1 MSIGA
6 FSIITLIG
14 ILVLILMLVKL
25 KWHPV
30 LSIFIVAVALSLAY
44 GNSVLETFSIVNE
57 GIGGTFGEIFITIL
71 FGAMIAM
78 GIMDTGAVTSI
89 ANFFIRLLKGK
100 NLEWATSLT
109 AFIMSIPVFGDIT
122 VVLVAPIAAVLAKR
136 SNTSM
141 SRMGFM
147 GMAACSMTHG
157 VVPPTPG
164 ILAVTLMLGADLGAM
179 ILTGTIVCFL
189 ALVVIFFLF
198 RNWADKT
205 YIPPKEEFT
214 VGIEPAPEDATVE
227 AMYIKDESQI
237 SAFAAFL
244 PLLLPVIFLS
254 SGAVAMIIF
263 PEGSAALN
271 FFNIISD
278 RVIAM
283 GSGVVCAALLGLKNP
298 KSVIRN
304 ALKKSGQLSETA
316 SKEEIDAMV
325 SNTSYSSIIFQNWVA
340 RSCQVALIPL
350 LVTAVG
356 GALAGIIKSAAAVE
370 TLGNAI
376 ADTGL
381 PPILIPFLISSVI
394 YTACGSQT
402 TAGITSAGIMIPMIP
417 ALGISPLA
425 CALAIGCGTM
435 VFCHANDS
443 GFWYNAQFYGL
454 DTKQMFKFGTWP
466 SAVAGV
472 VAFVLT
478 ALLSTI
484 GII

>member
-1 MSIGA
+1 M
-6 FSIITLIG
+6 
-14 ILVLILMLVKL
+14 
-25 KWHPV
+25 
-30 LSIFIVAVALSLAY
+30 ALSLAY

-122 VVLVAPIAAVLAKR
+122 VVLVR
-136 SNTSM
+136 SYSGSVSKTVKYKYVSHGIYGHGGMFDDAWRSSANTWYI
-141 SRMGFM
+141 SRYLNAG
-147 GMAACSMTHG
+147 CRSWSNDSYW
-157 VVPPTPG
+157 
-164 ILAVTLMLGADLGAM
+164 LDSLL
-179 ILTGTIVCFL
+179 L
-189 ALVVIFFLF
+189 ALAVIFFLF

-254 SGAVAMIIF
+254 SGAVAKIIF

-304 ALKKSGQLSETA
+304 ALKKKWA
-316 SKEEIDAMV
+316 
-325 SNTSYSSIIFQNWVA
+325 
-340 RSCQVALIPL
+340 
-350 LVTAVG
+350 AVG
-356 GALAGIIKSAAAVE
+356 
-370 TLGNAI
+370 NC
-376 ADTGL
+376 
-381 PPILIPFLISSVI
+381 F
-394 YTACGSQT
+394 
-402 TAGITSAGIMIPMIP
+402 
-417 ALGISPLA
+417 
-425 CALAIGCGTM
+425 
-435 VFCHANDS
+435 
-443 GFWYNAQFYGL
+443 
-454 DTKQMFKFGTWP
+454 
-466 SAVAGV
+466 
-472 VAFVLT
+472 
-478 ALLSTI
+478 
-484 GII
+484 

>member
-1 MSIGA
+1 
-6 FSIITLIG
+6 
-14 ILVLILMLVKL
+14 
-25 KWHPV
+25 
-30 LSIFIVAVALSLAY
+30 
-44 GNSVLETFSIVNE
+44 
-57 GIGGTFGEIFITIL
+57 
-71 FGAMIAM
+71 MIAM

-179 ILTGTIVCFL
+179 ILTGSIVCFL
-189 ALVVIFFLF
+189 ALAVIFFLF

-254 SGAVAMIIF
+254 SGAVAKIIF

-340 RSCQVALIPL
+340 RSCSSLDS
-350 LVTAVG
+350 AVG
-356 GALAGIIKSAAAVE
+356 NGSWRCIGWNYQVSCSSRDSGQCNCRYRFAAHPYPV
-370 TLGNAI
+370 LN
-376 ADTGL
+376 
-381 PPILIPFLISSVI
+381 SSVI
-394 YTACGSQT
+394 YTACGSET

-425 CALAIGCGTM
+425 CALAIDADNGILPC
-435 VFCHANDS
+435 NDS
-443 GFWYNAQFYGL
+443 GFWA
-454 DTKQMFKFGTWP
+454 
-466 SAVAGV
+466 
-472 VAFVLT
+472 
-478 ALLSTI
+478 
-484 GII
+484 